1 MLRKKNIY
9 SKTRD
14 LRRSFEITLDGRA
27 ECLTLDG
34 NIYSSRYR
42 IVIVIDA
49 PIRRR
54 ARRFNKNERM
64 QKMKRERQRTDAV
77 TRYRGRVTTNVSMSI
92 VERITMKRK
101 GK

>member
-1 MLRKKNIY
+1 M
-9 SKTRD
+9 
-14 LRRSFEITLDGRA
+14 
-27 ECLTLDG
+27 ECLKRGG

-42 IVIVIDA
+42 IVIAIDA

-54 ARRFNKNERM
+54 ARKFNKNERM

-77 TRYRGRVTTNVSMSI
+77 TRYRGPVATNVSMSI